1 MLTLSFLHLCE
12 EDEKKKTYYQP
23 SNAICDENASPSLLK
38 VAKKR
43 RRRKIIVYC
52 VCSLQSHST
61 PLHIYNYM
69 WHFIITCNP
78 NRVMKTKL

>member
-1 MLTLSFLHLCE
+1 MLTLSFLHLCGE
-12 EDEKKKTYYQP
+12 EERKKTYYQP

-38 VAKKR
+38 MAKK

-61 PLHIYNYM
+61 PLHI
-69 WHFIITCNP
+69 
-78 NRVMKTKL
+78 

>member
-12 EDEKKKTYYQP
+12 KEEEEKKTYYQP

-38 VAKKR
+38 VAK

-61 PLHIYNYM
+61 PLHI
-69 WHFIITCNP
+69 
-78 NRVMKTKL
+78 

>member
-38 VAKKR
+38 VAKKEEEE
-43 RRRKIIVYC
+43 K
-52 VCSLQSHST
+52 
-61 PLHIYNYM
+61 
-69 WHFIITCNP
+69 
-78 NRVMKTKL
+78 